1 MSESNARKKIVIL
14 GGGVGAMAA
23 AYAITEQPGWQERYE
38 VTLYQLGWRLGGKGA
53 SGRNARSGHRIEEH
67 GLHIWLGFYENAF
80 AMIRRCYDELARK
93 PGEPLATWQDAFKP
107 HSLVVFEEQIDGYW
121 KHWPCEYPT
130 NDSLP
135 GDGGLTP
142 AAWEYIPMIL
152 GWMRGA
158 FANSSHY
165 EARRESL
172 PDEIGGEP
180 PHWWDQVVSS
190 VESFVG
196 ALSLDA
202 AGLFLEAAYHLARS
216 LDPDPRH
223 HHRYHHDAITGLVE
237 RFIRWLWRRVEREVE
252 HDDLARHLF
261 AQIDIAAAV
270 VTGMIADGVIFNGF
284 DVIDDLDL
292 RDWLRKH
299 GASERISINSA
310 WVRAAYDLVFGFRGG
325 NPRKPAVAAGTG
337 LRGTLRMVLGYKGA
351 IMWKMQAGM
360 GDTIF
365 APMYQVLK
373 RRGVKFEFFHRVRSL
388 APSPD
393 GRSIDR
399 ITLGRQVTLKRG
411 DYDPLVTVKG
421 LPSWPSEPLYDQIVE
436 GRQLQEGGINL
447 ESYWT
452 PWQDVATVTLERGTD
467 FDLVVLG
474 ISLGALPTICSEL
487 IAVNDSWRNMVEQV
501 QTCRTQAFQLWLTPS
516 LAELGWETS
525 PIAGGFVEPLDT
537 WADMSHLIDREAWEG
552 GDSPRNIA
560 YFCGP
565 LEDDPEEPPYF
576 TDPDYPAREAS
587 KVKTRV
593 IQFLTEHVGHLWPGA
608 IVPETGEINWNLLV
622 DPEGRQ
628 GPARLDAQY
637 WVANIDPTERYVL
650 MVPGSTQYRLPSDQS
665 GFDNLY
671 LAGDWT
677 RNGLNAGCV
686 EAAVMSGLQV
696 SRAIT
701 GSPAE
706 IVGETDIR
714 DQRPFSTEQR
724 G

>member
-1 MSESNARKKIVIL
+1 MTNGNARKKIVIL

-23 AYAITEQPGWQERYE
+23 AFALTDQPGWQERYD

-53 SGRNARSGHRIEEH
+53 SGRNPSSGQRIEEH

-80 AMIRRCYDELARK
+80 AMIQRCYDELGRK
-93 PGEPLATWQDAFKP
+93 PGEPLATWQEAFKP
-107 HSLVVFEEQIDGYW
+107 HSLVVFEEQVGRRWI
-121 KHWPCEYPT
+121 HWQCEYPT
-130 NDSLP
+130 NDSVP
-135 GDGGLTP
+135 GQGGLTP
-142 AAWEYIPMIL
+142 AAWEYVPMIL

-158 FANSSHY
+158 FASSPHY
-165 EARRESL
+165 VARHDTTAS
-172 PDEIGGEP
+172 DVGGEP
-180 PHWWDQVVSS
+180 PHWWDRVVST
-190 VESFVG
+190 VGGLIG
-196 ALSLDA
+196 ALSLDT
-202 AGLFLEAAYHLARS
+202 AGLFLEAAYHLAHS
-216 LDPDPRH
+216 MDPDPRR
-223 HHRYHHDAITGLVE
+223 HHRHDHDAITGLVQK
-237 RFIRWLWRRVEREVE
+237 FMRWLWRRVEREVE
-252 HDDLARHLF
+252 RDDLARRLF

-270 VTGMIADGVIFNGF
+270 VAGMIADGVIFQGF

-292 RDWLRKH
+292 REWLRKH
-299 GASERISINSA
+299 GASEHISINSA
-310 WVRAAYDLVFGFRGG
+310 WVRAAYDLVFGFSGG
-325 NPRKPAVAAGTG
+325 DPKKPAVAAGTG

-373 RRGVKFEFFHRVRSL
+373 RRGVKFAFFHRVKSL
-388 APSPD
+388 SPSPD

-411 DYDPLVTVKG
+411 EYDPLVVVKG
-421 LPSWPSEPLYDQIVE
+421 LPCWPSEPLYDQIEE
-436 GRQLQEGGINL
+436 GRQLQARGINL

-452 PWQDVATVTLERGTD
+452 PWQDVETVTLERGTD

-487 IAVNDSWRNMVEQV
+487 IAVNDSWRNMVERV
-501 QTCRTQAFQLWLTPS
+501 ETCRTQAFQLWLTPS
-516 LAELGWETS
+516 LAELGWEKS

-552 GDSPRNIA
+552 NESPSNIA

-565 LEDDPEEPPYF
+565 LVDDPEEPAYF
-576 TDPDYPAREAS
+576 TDPDYPAREAN
-587 KVKTRV
+587 KVKEQV
-593 IQFLTEHVGHLWPGA
+593 IRFLTQHVGHLWPGGVIA
-608 IVPETGEINWNLLV
+608 ETGELNWSLLV
-622 DPEGRQ
+622 DPAGRE
-628 GPARLDAQY
+628 GPARLDSQY

-650 MVPGSTQYRLPSDQS
+650 MVPGSTQYRLPSDRS

-701 GSPAE
+701 GQPAT
-706 IVGETDIR
+706 IVGETDVP
-714 DQRPFSTEQR
+714 DGSP
-724 G
+724 